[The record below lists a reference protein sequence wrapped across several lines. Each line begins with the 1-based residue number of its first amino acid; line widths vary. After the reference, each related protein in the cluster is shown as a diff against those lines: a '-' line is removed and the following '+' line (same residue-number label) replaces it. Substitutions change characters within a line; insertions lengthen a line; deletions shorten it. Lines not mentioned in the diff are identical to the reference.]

1 MPGRHY
7 AAEGRREV
15 AVTHLALLGVKIA
28 GNGILGVILTNEE
41 LLHTE
46 EKMFLQK
53 RSCADVSKDN
63 LVKPRKTGYTKELGK
78 TKDIFTEDNF
88 G

>member
-1 MPGRHY
+1 MKSNK
-7 AAEGRREV
+7 
-15 AVTHLALLGVKIA
+15 L
-28 GNGILGVILTNEE
+28 VISTNEE

-78 TKDIFTEDNF
+78 TKDIFTKIFTEDNF